1 MASRERLTLP
11 GAGGFVFP
19 RPVSSARAP
28 RDGSE
33 GTRGMFARDVEHA
46 TLAQDGRDPL
56 PARGDLEQL
65 DDDRVAGLGVAGSD
79 RTRDGCQRVPVA
91 GRGEGRGHLPPPPPQ
106 PRIRRATI
114 SSKARSASART
125 SSRVSVWM
133 GCGTTTVR

>member
-33 GTRGMFARDVEHA
+33 GARGMFARDVE
-46 TLAQDGRDPL
+46 QEGRDPL
-56 PARGDLEQL
+56 PARGDIEQL
-65 DDDRVAGLGVAGSD
+65 DDDRVAGLGAVDSD
-79 RTRDGCQRVPVA
+79 ETRDGCQRVPVA
-91 GRGEGRGHLPPPPPQ
+91 RRGEGRGHLPPPPPQ

>member
-11 GAGGFVFP
+11 GAGGFLFP

-28 RDGSE
+28 RDGRE
-33 GTRGMFARDVEHA
+33 GARGMFARGV
-46 TLAQDGRDPL
+46 AQEGRDPL
-56 PARGDLEQL
+56 PARGDIEQL
-65 DDDRVAGLGVAGSD
+65 DDDRVAGLGAVDSD
-79 RTRDGCQRVPVA
+79 ATRDGCRRVPVA
-91 GRGEGRGHLPPPPPQ
+91 RRGEGRGHLPPPPSQ